1 MTAAEPFIACGLPF
15 FLPARTGQRLCIYH
29 AAHGIA
35 LKEAILYVHPFG
47 DEMHKSR
54 RMAAIQA
61 RMLARSGVAVL
72 QIDVH
77 GCGDSS
83 GDFADARWDTWLDD
97 LALAHAWLAHAT
109 RMPVSLWGL
118 RLGAL
123 LALDYARAAVL
134 PISRFI
140 FWQPVLNG
148 NTFMTQFLRL
158 RLAGE
163 MIGATRGTVDGSK
176 SNRSDTAEPLTGMH
190 TRNGTKGLR
199 EAMRLGHGL
208 EIAGYELTPAMAYAV
223 DAVDAQVLAP
233 GQAQPVEWF
242 EINATADRAVHSASM
257 HMIEAWQRAG
267 VAVQPC
273 CVTGPAFWKSQE
285 IVECMPLLVAT
296 TQAICQQPS

>member
-1 MTAAEPFIACGLPF
+1 MTAVEPVAGRGFPF
-15 FLPARTGQRLCIYH
+15 FLPAQAGQRLCIYH
-29 AAHGIA
+29 AARGIA
-35 LKEAILYVHPFG
+35 LNEAILYVHPFG

-54 RMAAIQA
+54 RMAAVQA

-72 QIDVH
+72 QIDLH

-83 GDFADARWDTWLDD
+83 GDFAEARWDTWLDD

-134 PISRFI
+134 PVGRFI

-163 MIGATRGTVDGSK
+163 MIGATRVTADGIHN
-176 SNRSDTAEPLTGMH
+176 NRSDTVAPLTSMH
-190 TRNGTKGLR
+190 PRSGTKGLR
-199 EAMRLGHGL
+199 EALRLGQGL
-208 EIAGYELTPAMAYAV
+208 EVAGYELTPAMADAV
-223 DAVDAQVLAP
+223 DAVDARMLAP

-242 EINATADRAVHSASM
+242 EINASPDRLVHPASM
-257 HMIEAWQRAG
+257 HVIEAWQRAG
-267 VAVQPC
+267 VPVQAC

-296 TQAICQQPS
+296 TQAICQRRP